1 MSNEIALVD
10 ASLSVFD
17 ALLQARRTYGPKR
30 EIIEDHERKP
40 LDYDTFIM
48 GSIALSQ
55 LLKRHIGS
63 GERIG
68 IMLPS
73 SVGGAIC
80 FYSLHALGRVP
91 VMINFTAGLNNIRS
105 AIDTARS
112 KTVITSRRF
121 IQNAKLEDLV
131 EGMTEFCTIIYLDDI
146 RPQLSLSDKA
156 FGFMASK
163 FPAIF
168 LPKKKPE
175 DIAVILFT
183 SGSFGLPRGVVLT
196 HSNLIAN
203 TNQIVR
209 HIHLRA
215 NWVLFCPLPIFHSM
229 GMIAGVILPLIC
241 GLKSFL
247 YPSPLHLK
255 QIPPLIKDTKAD
267 LFFSTDTFLNQ
278 YAKVCDKSDFS
289 ELKFVVCGAEKVRD
303 ETRKLFDR
311 EFGGLNIVEGY
322 GVTEASPVVA
332 LNDPDNNKS
341 GTVGRLLPE
350 MQTRL
355 DSIEG
360 IPVGGRLF
368 IRGPNVMAGY
378 IDPQSP
384 DLIEAPQGGWHDTG
398 DIVNIDENGYV
409 YILGRAKRF
418 AKIAG
423 EMISL
428 TAVEILAEGLWPDNR
443 HAVVSV
449 NDSIKG
455 ERLVIFTDYSG
466 ADLESLG
473 GWAKKTGTPNIAV
486 PKKIFKLEMVPVL
499 GSGKTDYQA
508 LQRLAEIEMS
518 QSRMIA

>member
-1 MSNEIALVD
+1 MGNEIALVD
-10 ASLSVFD
+10 ASLSLFD

-30 EIIEDHERKP
+30 LIIEDHERKP
-40 LDYDTFIM
+40 LDYDTFVM

-55 LLKRHIGS
+55 LLKRHIGD

-80 FYSLHALGRVP
+80 FYGLHALGRVP

-105 AIDTARS
+105 AMETARA
-112 KTVITSRRF
+112 KVVITSRRF
-121 IQNAKLEDLV
+121 IQNAKLEDLA
-131 EGMTEFCTIIYLDDI
+131 ENMAEFCKLIYLDDI

-156 FGFMASK
+156 FGFLASK
-163 FPAIF
+163 FPKMF
-168 LPKKKPE
+168 LPQKKPG

-203 TNQIVR
+203 TNQILR
-209 HIHLRA
+209 HIHLRPH
-215 NWVLFCPLPIFHSM
+215 WILFCPLPIFHSM
-229 GMIAGVILPLIC
+229 GMIAGVVLPLIC

-278 YAKVCDKSDFS
+278 YAKGCDKSDFS
-289 ELKFVVCGAEKVRD
+289 NLKFVVCGAEKVRD

-341 GTVGRLLPE
+341 GTVGLLLPE
-350 MQTRL
+350 METRL
-355 DSIEG
+355 DAIEG
-360 IPVGGRLF
+360 ISDGGRLF

-384 DLIEAPQGGWHDTG
+384 DLIEAPNGGWHDTG
-398 DIVNIDENGYV
+398 DIVNIDDHGYV
-409 YILGRAKRF
+409 RILGRAKRF

-428 TAVEILAEGLWPDNR
+428 TAVEILAESLWPDNR

-449 NDSIKG
+449 NDVKKG
-455 ERLVIFTDYSG
+455 ERLVMFTDHAG
-466 ADLESLG
+466 ADIESIS

-486 PKKIFKLEMVPVL
+486 PRKIVKLKFVPVL

-508 LQRLAEIEMS
+508 LQKIADLEMS
-518 QSRMIA
+518 EARMIA